1 MLDDDGKSAPKKIS
15 LNWEKDVIYLPFT
28 STSGG
33 SMGIMHTHKSL
44 LSSFYSPD
52 NAANHWIDQAIGE
65 SIACGN
71 WFFHMTGLY
80 SVALSAIYGIS
91 LYTLSEYS
99 NEAFVE
105 MIVDNKIGTATV
117 YPWQVKNNLYNLQ
130 HYIALLKVEHI
141 VCNIQLFLKFLDSVP
156 LSVT

>member
-1 MLDDDGKSAPKKIS
+1 
-15 LNWEKDVIYLPFT
+15 
-28 STSGG
+28 
-33 SMGIMHTHKSL
+33 MGIMHTHKSL

-65 SIACGN
+65 SLACGN

-80 SVALSAIYGIS
+80 SVTLSAVYGIS

-105 MIVDNKIGTATV
+105 MIVDNKIATASV
-117 YPWQVKNNLYNLQ
+117 YPWQVKFLHLLCVMNNLFIIETLTFSDRLIILLIFTNSRSDIYVNHLIWVDLTQ
-130 HYIALLKVEHI
+130 HASE
-141 VCNIQLFLKFLDSVP
+141 C
-156 LSVT
+156 

>member
-1 MLDDDGKSAPKKIS
+1 
-15 LNWEKDVIYLPFT
+15 
-28 STSGG
+28 
-33 SMGIMHTHKSL
+33 MGIMHTHKSL

-65 SIACGN
+65 SLACGN

-80 SVALSAIYGIS
+80 SVTLSAVYGIS

-105 MIVDNKIGTATV
+105 MIVDNKIATASV
-117 YPWQVKNNLYNLQ
+117 YPWQVKFLHILCVMNNLL
-130 HYIALLKVEHI
+130 
-141 VCNIQLFLKFLDSVP
+141 
-156 LSVT
+156 

>member
-1 MLDDDGKSAPKKIS
+1 MYIFHFLSNSDLLDDDGKSAPKKINI
-15 LNWEKDVIYLPFT
+15 NWEKDVIYLPFT

-44 LSSFYSPD
+44 ISSFFSPD

-65 SIACGN
+65 NLACGN

-80 SVALSAIYGIS
+80 SVTLSAIYGIS

-105 MIVDNKIGTATV
+105 MIVDNKIGTASV
-117 YPWQVKNNLYNLQ
+117 YPWQVKL
-130 HYIALLKVEHI
+130 
-141 VCNIQLFLKFLDSVP
+141 
-156 LSVT
+156 